1 MSDVR
6 TAGIQY
12 QPAGRVF
19 DFDAS
24 DLELSRGDLVVV
36 ETDRGPAVAAVAFE
50 PETGP
55 RKGRKLKRILR
66 KATLEDVDTAAQNRE
81 RAEKAIR
88 IAVERARYYKLP
100 IKMVTADFTLKGNR
114 AVFYFSAEDRVD
126 YRALVKDLSHELGAK
141 VEFRQIGPR
150 DVSKSSGGIGPCG
163 RELCC
168 SSWLREF
175 QPVSIKMAKDQGLAL
190 NPQKVS
196 GQCGRLLCCLSYEHE
211 GYVENKQGM
220 PKVGK
225 RVETPDGDGRVT
237 SVDIL
242 NRVVRVQL
250 LDDQSH
256 QTYKPEDVKQ
266 LRGPQP
272 RREDKDAKDSRGRGR
287 RDDKDRK
294 PRDKRSD
301 KGKAAK
307 SEADKSQA
315 DKSQE
320 PKPEKGND
328 SDASNDSDS

>member
-6 TAGIQY
+6 TAGVQY

-24 DLELSRGDLVVV
+24 DLDLQRGDMVVV
-36 ETDRGPAVAAVAFE
+36 ETDRGPAVAAVAFD
-50 PETGP
+50 PEVGP

-66 KATLEDVDTAAQNRE
+66 RATIEDVEAASKNRE

-100 IKMVTADFTLKGNR
+100 IKMVSADFTLKGNR
-114 AVFYFSAEDRVD
+114 AVFYFSSEDRLD

-150 DVSKSSGGIGPCG
+150 DVSKSAGGIGPCG

-225 RVETPDGDGRVT
+225 RVETADGLGRVT
-237 SVDIL
+237 STDIL
-242 NRVVRVQL
+242 NRIVRVQL
-250 LDDQSH
+250 DEDQSH
-256 QTYKPEDVKQ
+256 QTYKPEDVTQ

-272 RREDKDAKDSRGRGR
+272 RREPSGRDSRGRGG
-287 RDDKDRK
+287 K
-294 PRDKRSD
+294 PRDKDKRSE
-301 KGKAAK
+301 KKP
-307 SEADKSQA
+307 E
-315 DKSQE
+315 QE
-320 PKPEKGND
+320 PDKKGND
-328 SDASNDSDS
+328 SDSSDDSSK